1 MKGIFVFFIVFLS
14 CIIYPLKNYALN
26 NTLSK
31 YVFSTISIDEGLPI
45 NFIDDLY
52 KDSKGFLWVST
63 QGGGLS
69 RYDGYEFIKL
79 DVNSSPVALKSNFVR
94 KTCEDNFNRLWII
107 SDLGL
112 DIIDLKT
119 MQKSNAIT
127 ENQKISRIGGND
139 LHSVHK
145 DNKGNVWITGDN
157 KIYRISFDTSGTVK
171 DVLTLNKR
179 LNKGDNT
186 TFTGLVEIDNEVWV
200 ARQGI
205 VYNATVSED
214 GILFLHP
221 APGLPDFG
229 KECTISS
236 IIKVKNH
243 IWIGTDRGLF
253 KYNAATQESKW
264 YFHSEYDPETLT
276 QNMITDFA
284 VTQDGSFVISTL
296 RGLNFYDP
304 STDRFERISHTTNT
318 QTINSDFINC
328 LLSDGNV
335 LWIGTE
341 AGGINKM
348 TLPRLIIHNYI
359 HNDKDRSSISSNPVN
374 AITEDNMGNLWVGS
388 VEGGLNLK
396 RKGES
401 EFRHYTY
408 EEGLLS
414 HNTVSALEEDGNN
427 NLWIGTWGKG
437 LNILNLS
444 SIERPHFRQIIPKL
458 NNMELTYISS
468 LNYDKKNNGVWI
480 GAMQG
485 ICFYDLGSERIL
497 SPLPREIR
505 NRKNLPGAFIDSNN
519 ILWTGT
525 ENGLIMINLNTLN
538 KQTVRCA
545 ASYLNLQD
553 KTMDDLFLK
562 NVTSIYQSKDG
573 KIWLGSKGYGFCIL
587 EKTDGRWKH
596 RLYTTNQGLANN
608 MVLGILEDQHGTMWM
623 STGYGISSYNPQNN
637 RIVNYTK
644 NDGLNELQFYWNA
657 SYKSPS
663 THAIYFGS
671 MNGLTEIQNRQQ
683 PAYSK
688 PPRVVF
694 TKLQVLNKT
703 VWTET
708 GKYLHEDI
716 SYTDRISLHEND
728 KSFSVEFSALDYDN
742 PQTVAYSY
750 RLVGFDNKWVDVPS
764 NRRFASF
771 TNLQPGTYTLQVR
784 SISPDNKPDNGNIT
798 ELTIQI
804 RPYFYKTFWFI
815 SLSVLVLAFI
825 IFRLYRWRISMLK
838 KQKDEL
844 HHKVIERTKALENQK
859 HLLVD
864 QAEELKRQN
873 EILIEQNG
881 KILNQRKQLIKM
893 SDKIQEAMNDKVNF
907 FTNITHE
914 FRTPI
919 TLIMG
924 PIDKALKLST
934 NPRVIEQL
942 QYVSRNSRHLL
953 SLVNQLMDFRKVES
967 EQMGIMQT
975 NGNFVTFLD
984 ELIIPFDA
992 FAYERNIRILKYF
1005 RLDNP
1010 CIMFDE
1016 EAMLK
1021 VISNLL
1027 SNALKFTPEN
1037 GIIRIYVTKISNQ
1050 KQEQKLYISVSDDG
1064 QGIEDKDIT
1073 RIFDR
1078 FYQSK
1083 NQSSYTVSGQSG
1095 TGIGL
1100 YLCKNI
1106 IELQDGVIYAKNN
1119 PNKGS
1124 SFRILLPLETEEA
1137 SSETIIRDTTADT
1150 ETHSGIETVDSDQ
1163 QTSDRLT
1170 ILVAEDNIDMRS
1182 YISSILSDYY
1192 RIVEAGN
1199 GEEAVSLM
1207 KQERIDFIVSDLM
1220 MPVMDGLELSQKVKE
1235 DINTSHIPFLMLTA
1249 KTSKETRLAS
1259 YRIGVDE
1266 YLNKPFD
1273 EDVLLTRIHNIL
1285 ETRKLYQRR
1294 FGLYMNIDDLNIEKQ
1309 SKDDIFLSKA
1319 LEIIKKNYK
1328 NPDYEVSNFIRDMN
1342 VSKSLMHQKMQTLA
1356 GQSAGQFIR
1365 SYRLNL
1371 AREILLKNQEYKNL
1385 SVAEIAYEVGF
1396 NDPKYFTRCFTKQ
1409 FGLSPSV
1416 LLKSKL

>member
-1 MKGIFVFFIVFLS
+1 MKGIIASFI
-14 CIIYPLKNYALN
+14 IILFSVIQTYGSYANN

-63 QGGGLS
+63 QGGGLA
-69 RYDGYEFIKL
+69 RYDGYEFLKL
-79 DVNSSPVALKSNFVR
+79 DVNSLPVALKSNFVR
-94 KTCEDNFNRLWII
+94 KTCEDNFNRLWIV
-107 SDLGL
+107 SDVGI

-119 MQKSNAIT
+119 IQKSISVT
-127 ENQKISRIGGND
+127 GNQKISAIEGND
-139 LHSVHK
+139 ILSVDK
-145 DNKGNVWITGDN
+145 DNKGNIWITGDN
-157 KIYRISFDTSGTVK
+157 KIYRISFDPSGTIK
-171 DVLTLNKR
+171 DILTTNKK
-179 LNKGDNT
+179 LSKGDNT
-186 TFTGLVEIDNEVWV
+186 SFTGLTEINNEIWV
-200 ARQGI
+200 ARQGV

-221 APGLPDFG
+221 VSGIPDFG
-229 KECTISS
+229 KECSISS
-236 IIKVKNH
+236 IIKVNNY

-253 KYNAATQESKW
+253 KYDTITQGAKW
-264 YFHSEYDPETLT
+264 YFHSESDSETIS
-276 QNMITDFA
+276 QNMITGFA
-284 VTQDGSFVISTL
+284 VTYDGSFVISTL

-304 STDRFERISHTTNT
+304 ATDKFERISHTAAAR
-318 QTINSDFINC
+318 TINSDFINC

-359 HNDKDRSSISSNPVN
+359 HNDKDRKSISANPIN
-374 AITEDNMGNLWVGS
+374 AITEDTAGNLWVGS

-401 EFRHYTY
+401 DFKHYTY

-414 HNTVSALEEDGNN
+414 HNTVSALEEDGTGS
-427 NLWIGTWGKG
+427 LWVGTWGKG
-437 LNILNLS
+437 LNILNLA
-444 SIERPHFRQIIPKL
+444 SIDKPHFRQFIPKL
-458 NNMELTYISS
+458 NNLELTYISS

-485 ICFYDLGSERIL
+485 ICFYDLSTNEII
-497 SPLPREIR
+497 SPLPKEIR
-505 NRKNLPGAFIDSNN
+505 NRKNLPGAFIDNTN
-519 ILWTGT
+519 TLWTGT
-525 ENGLIMINLNTLN
+525 ENGLIMINLNSLN
-538 KQTVRCA
+538 KQNARCSA
-545 ASYLNLQD
+545 TYLNLSD
-553 KTMDDLFLK
+553 KTLNSLFLK
-562 NVTSIYQSKDG
+562 NVTCINQSRDG
-573 KIWLGSKGYGFCIL
+573 KIWLGSKGYGFCVL
-587 EKTDGRWKH
+587 TKMNNKWEYQ
-596 RLYTTNQGLANN
+596 LYTTNQGLANN
-608 MVLGILEDQHGTMWM
+608 MVLGIIEDQQGVIWI
-623 STGYGISSYNPQNN
+623 STGYGISCYNPRNN
-637 RIVNYTK
+637 RIVNYTN

-657 SYKSPS
+657 SYKSPT
-663 THAIYFGS
+663 THNIYFGS
-671 MNGLTEIQNRQQ
+671 MNGLTEIQNGIQ
-683 PAYSK
+683 PAYNK
-688 PPRVVF
+688 PPHVVF

-703 VWTET
+703 VWSGM
-708 GKYLHEDI
+708 GKYLREDI
-716 SYTDRISLHEND
+716 SYTKRVNLHEND

-750 RLVGFDNKWVDVPS
+750 RLVGFDNKWINVPS

-784 SISPDNKPDNGNIT
+784 SISPDNRSESGNIA

-804 RPYFYKTFWFI
+804 RPFFYKTLWFI
-815 SLSVLVLAFI
+815 SLMTLLIAFAVY
-825 IFRLYRWRISMLK
+825 RLYRWRIAMLK

-844 HHKVIERTKALENQK
+844 HRKVIERTQALENQK
-859 HLLVD
+859 HLLVN

-873 EILIEQNG
+873 EILIEQNQ
-881 KILNQRKQLIKM
+881 KISNQRKQLIKM

-934 NPRVIEQL
+934 NPKVLEQL
-942 QYVSRNSRHLL
+942 QYVSRNSKHLL

-967 EQMGIMQT
+967 EQMGIMQKR
-975 NGNFVTFLD
+975 GNLVLFLD
-984 ELIIPFDA
+984 ELIVPFDA
-992 FAYERNIRILKYF
+992 FAYERNIKILKYF
-1005 RLDNP
+1005 RLGNP
-1010 CIMFDE
+1010 YIMFDE
-1016 EAMLK
+1016 EAMHK

-1027 SNALKFTPEN
+1027 SNALKFTPQN
-1037 GIIRIYVTKISNQ
+1037 GEIRIFVTAIPNG
-1050 KQEQKLYISVSDDG
+1050 QKLYISVTDNG
-1064 QGIEDKDIT
+1064 QGIAESDLAK
-1073 RIFDR
+1073 IFDR

-1083 NQSSYTVSGQSG
+1083 NQPAYVVSGQSG

-1119 PNKGS
+1119 KSKGV
-1124 SFRILLPLETEEA
+1124 SFRILLPLETDDIDTEVTIQNTPEEEA
-1137 SSETIIRDTTADT
+1137 KETDIVT
-1150 ETHSGIETVDSDQ
+1150 ENKNDQ
-1163 QTSDRLT
+1163 PTDKLT
-1170 ILVAEDNIDMRS
+1170 ILIAEDNIDMRS

-1192 RIVEAGN
+1192 HIVEAEN
-1199 GEEAVSLM
+1199 GDEALSLL
-1207 KQERIDFIVSDLM
+1207 KQEPIDFIISDLM
-1220 MPVMDGLELSQKVKE
+1220 MPIMDGLELSKKVKE
-1235 DINTSHIPFLMLTA
+1235 DLNTSHIPFLMLTA
-1249 KTSKETRLAS
+1249 KTSKESRIAS

-1309 SKDDIFLSKA
+1309 SKDDIFLNKA
-1319 LEIIKKNYK
+1319 LEIIKENYK
-1328 NPDYEVSNFIRDMN
+1328 NPDYEVSNFIRDMG

-1371 AREILLKNQEYKNL
+1371 AREILVKNQESRNL
-1385 SVAEIAYEVGF
+1385 SISEIAYEVGF

-1416 LLKSKL
+1416 LLKNKH